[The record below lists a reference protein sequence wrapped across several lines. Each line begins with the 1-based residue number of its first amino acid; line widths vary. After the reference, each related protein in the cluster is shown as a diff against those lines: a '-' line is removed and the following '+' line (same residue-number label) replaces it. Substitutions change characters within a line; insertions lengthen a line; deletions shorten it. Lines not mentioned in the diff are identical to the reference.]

1 MSSHLLITSKIIA
14 TQLELGPGDETGPAD
29 TEPRATQDDARNKQT
44 SNQQMKITPAII
56 PTCARR
62 LLYPRQAGSQTTKAW
77 VILSPVL
84 MLLHVCITLLS
95 PALEA
100 LSPAADNSGITR

>member
-1 MSSHLLITSKIIA
+1 MR
-14 TQLELGPGDETGPAD
+14 
-29 TEPRATQDDARNKQT
+29 RARLTRSLAPHKMMLTTNKQQST
-44 SNQQMKITPAII
+44 DEDNPGNYSDLREAT
-56 PTCARR
+56 
-62 LLYPRQAGSQTTKAW
+62 LYPRQAGSQTTKAW

-84 MLLHVCITLLS
+84 MLLHVCIILLS